1 MEGKLNMNQA
11 FDPTPQTAQP
21 PLSDRTLEL
30 QRVQA
35 MAAELT
41 RRMKN
46 GANNFYWIAA
56 LSVINSLVIEFGG
69 DIYFVVGLASTL
81 IVDTLFVEIAKGA
94 TDVSLVVKLI
104 GLVISIVIAGIFALF
119 GLFASRGKNW
129 AFIVGMVLYLLD
141 TLLML
146 AFQEWMGLIFHGFF
160 LFGLF
165 GGWRALSEL
174 NKLAPPKATDFPQN
188 IGVS

>member
-1 MEGKLNMNQA
+1 MTQPMN
-11 FDPTPQTAQP
+11 PTPQSVQP
-21 PLSDRTLEL
+21 LAPDPALEM

-35 MAAELT
+35 AIAELT

-56 LSVINSLVIEFGG
+56 LSVINSLLIEFGG
-69 DIYFVVGLASTL
+69 DIFFVVGLASTL
-81 IVDTLFVEIAKGA
+81 IVDTIFVELAKSFSDG
-94 TDVSLVVKLI
+94 SIVVKLI
-104 GLVISIVIAGIFALF
+104 GLAISICIAGIFGVF
-119 GLFASRGKNW
+119 GVFANRGKNW
-129 AFIVGMVLYLLD
+129 AFIVGMVLYVLD

-146 AFQEWMGLIFHGFF
+146 AFGEWLGLIFHGLF

-165 GGWRALSEL
+165 GGLRALNEL
-174 NKLAPPKATDFPQN
+174 NKLARPKATDFPQN